1 MRYKSG
7 VKKLRELVINYSY
20 FYIIFKGNL
29 KNDLL
34 QVKVVMRFVH
44 L

>member
-20 FYIIFKGNL
+20 FYTIFKGDL
-29 KNDLL
+29 KNGFYKL
-34 QVKVVMRFVH
+34 R
-44 L
+44 

>member
-29 KNDLL
+29 KNDFYKL
-34 QVKVVMRFVH
+34 R
-44 L
+44 